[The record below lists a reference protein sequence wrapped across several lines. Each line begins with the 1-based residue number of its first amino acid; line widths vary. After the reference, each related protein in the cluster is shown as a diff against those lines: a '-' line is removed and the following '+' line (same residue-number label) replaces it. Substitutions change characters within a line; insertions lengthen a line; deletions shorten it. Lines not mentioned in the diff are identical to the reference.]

1 MESIEVRI
9 YQDDVYEEV
18 AKATDYTGSKLSDQD
33 EGARDR
39 ILAGDEDLADLG
51 RMWDEAVLATNE
63 SLKEMLVSGATRRV
77 MDAIAVSS
85 GTENEAEDSQSQRES
100 VQAGESNPVIDVDSP
115 GIAEIAGRI
124 AYVAEIEVSK
134 SFDKALT
141 ASVESS
147 LRSFFISMI
156 IGEWFKFAN
165 KSEAADYFATS
176 AEMMQAAERMLY
188 SRKKPKRPAN

>member
-18 AKATDYTGSKLSDQD
+18 AKATDYTGSKLSDED

-51 RMWDEAVLATNE
+51 RMWDEAALATNE
-63 SLKEMLVSGATRRV
+63 SLKEMLVSGSTRRV

-85 GTENEAEDSQSQRES
+85 DGTL
-100 VQAGESNPVIDVDSP
+100 DSP
-115 GIAEIAGRI
+115 GIGEIAGRI

-165 KSEAADYFATS
+165 KSEAADYFATG

>member
-63 SLKEMLVSGATRRV
+63 SLKEMLVSGTTRRV

-85 GTENEAEDSQSQRES
+85 GIET
-100 VQAGESNPVIDVDSP
+100 GTVDSP

-165 KSEAADYFATS
+165 KSEAADYFATG